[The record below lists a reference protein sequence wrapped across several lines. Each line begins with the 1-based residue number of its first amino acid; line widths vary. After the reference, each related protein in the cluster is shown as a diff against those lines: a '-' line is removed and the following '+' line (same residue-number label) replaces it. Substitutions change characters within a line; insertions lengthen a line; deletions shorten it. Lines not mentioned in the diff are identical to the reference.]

1 MTTHRAAET
10 YAKPKMCELR
20 PHQQDA
26 YDRAQAHLTRHDRVT
41 VSLPTGTGKT
51 LVGQRLAQRRGP
63 RRTGPILVLVPTV
76 SLLVQTAKSWMQNSP
91 ADLSVFIMCHDR
103 TIVATEG
110 LDAPVSTSASAL
122 AAWVA
127 RATRDNRC
135 SGGGQPVVFATY
147 QSSPKIAH
155 AHRAHGMAAFGVII
169 ADEAHCCAG
178 EFDAA
183 FATVV
188 NNDKIPAAERIYLT
202 ATPRIR
208 GRQSIPAFCMDNT
221 NAFGPI
227 VAPLAVRAAIDAHL
241 LSDYIVAIV
250 AVAASDIR
258 AAVTDPLAVVPLGD
272 AQLSAEMVGIQLAVA
287 AAAEKYNLRRMM
299 VFHNSIQESIRF
311 IDTLPA
317 VLGDRAGNVHAMHID
332 GSTKFKQRDAY
343 LCTLADPGSDRW
355 AVLSNV
361 RCLGQGI
368 DVPTLDSVVF
378 AGPRTSQ
385 IDITQCVGRALRL
398 DPTRDEPA
406 VIVLPAFVDDD
417 QDLAE
422 QIPSSRFAHVYRTLM
437 ALADL
442 DTELADELMNR
453 RGRAKRNG
461 ADATDEDEHIAVLDV
476 TGAPAPAEI
485 GAALKVRTLR
495 MMTPGWDYGYQQL
508 QDFVEQHGHARVPLN
523 AVTDN
528 GFPLG
533 AWVRGNRRRRD
544 QLTGEQVTKLESLPN
559 FAWDLQEARWR
570 DAYQRLQ
577 DFIAENGHTR
587 VPSGYVCPDGFALY
601 AWLDGQRTE
610 WKAGALAVDR
620 ENDLRAAGF
629 EFAPMHRRWQVGM
642 EHLRAFVAQ
651 FGHACPSQNYVSPD
665 GFLLGQWT
673 HHVRAR
679 RNRLTADESAD
690 VTSQPG
696 WEWEVR
702 EARWMAGLGEL
713 RAFHGQFGHLQ
724 VPRTYVSPQGEP
736 LGKWFDNQKVAS
748 RTGALS
754 PQRRA
759 LLERVDPRWDQ
770 RVALQVKG
778 EPRRIA

>member
-1 MTTHRAAET
+1 MTTHRAAGT
-10 YAKPKMCELR
+10 YAKPKMCGLR

-26 YDRAQAHLTRHDRVT
+26 YDRAQAHLARHDRVT

-76 SLLVQTAKSWMQNSP
+76 SLLVQTAKSWTQNSP
-91 ADLSVFIMCHDR
+91 ADLSVFILCHDR

-188 NNDKIPAAERIYLT
+188 NNDKIPAAERIFLT

-221 NAFGPI
+221 NAFGPT
-227 VAPLAVRAAIDAHL
+227 VAPLAVRAAIDAQL

-250 AVAASDIR
+250 AVTAADIR
-258 AAVTDPLAVVPLGD
+258 AAVTDPLAVVTVGD
-272 AQLSAEMVGIQLAVA
+272 TQLAAEMVGIQLAIV

-299 VFHNSIQESIRF
+299 VFHNSIQESMRF
-311 IDTLPA
+311 INTLPA
-317 VLGDRAGNVHAMHID
+317 ALGDRAGNVHAMHID

-343 LCTLADPGSDRW
+343 LRNLADPGPDRW

-398 DPTRDEPA
+398 DPARDEPA

-453 RGRAKRNG
+453 RGRAKRDG
-461 ADATDEDEHIAVLDV
+461 GDSTDTEEHVVVLDV
-476 TGAPAPAEI
+476 TGAPAPPEI

-544 QLTGEQVTKLESLPN
+544 QLTVEQVTKLESLPN

-577 DFIAENGHTR
+577 DFIAQNGHAR

-610 WKAGALAVDR
+610 WKAGALAADR
-620 ENDLRAAGF
+620 ESALRAAGF
-629 EFAPMHRRWQVGM
+629 EFAPMQRRWQIGM
-642 EHLRAFVAQ
+642 EHLREFVGE
-651 FGHACPSQNYVSPD
+651 FGHASPSQNYVSPD

-679 RNRLTADESAD
+679 RNRLTAEESAD

-696 WEWEVR
+696 WVWEVR

-713 RAFHGQFGHLQ
+713 RAFYCRFGHLQ
-724 VPRTYVSPQGEP
+724 VPRTYLSPRGEP

-770 RVALQVKG
+770 PAGLRVKG